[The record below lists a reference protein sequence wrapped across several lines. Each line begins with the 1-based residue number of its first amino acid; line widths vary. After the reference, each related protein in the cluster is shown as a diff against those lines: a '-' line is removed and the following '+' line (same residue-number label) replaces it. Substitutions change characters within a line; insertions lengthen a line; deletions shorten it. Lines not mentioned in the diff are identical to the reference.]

1 MLADIRPFKPDTD
14 SEPVAHLYTLIK
26 ERVTTANMLR
36 EWYQEPFA
44 AGYVLYRAV
53 GLDLNG
59 QIIGYIL
66 VEHETDYEPGRFLL
80 TVMVDPL
87 HRNQGIGAQL
97 YNHALHHAQVRGAKS
112 YYTSMYEN
120 QLDGIRFAQTR
131 GFTIQRYTFE
141 STIDLHTFDE
151 TPFAG
156 LIESVAATGIS
167 FFSLADVSDT
177 EEARRKLHHVNYQC
191 ELDNPGRTGSYMGFE
206 EFNQIFNTASWF
218 RAEGQIIAADGDEYV
233 GLASVGYFAQ
243 KNFMYNM
250 RTAVM
255 PPYRGRKIAQALKLL
270 TIRYAKVMGT
280 ELIRTHN
287 DSANV
292 PMLAINRRLGYQAQ
306 VGIYRLAKE

>member
-1 MLADIRPFKPDTD
+1 MLANIRPFNPETD

-53 GLDLNG
+53 GLDSNG

-66 VEHETDYEPGRFLL
+66 VEHETDYEPGR
-80 TVMVDPL
+80 
-87 HRNQGIGAQL
+87 GIGAQL
-97 YNHALHHAQVRGAKS
+97 YNHALHQAQVRGAKS

-156 LIESVAATGIS
+156 LIKSVAATGIR
-167 FFSLADVSDT
+167 FFSLADVGDT
-177 EEARRKLHHVNYQC
+177 EEARRKLHHVNYEC

-233 GLASVGYFAQ
+233 GSASVGYFAQ

-270 TIRYAKVMGT
+270 TIRYAKAMGT
-280 ELIRTHN
+280 DLIRTHN
-287 DSANV
+287 DSENV